1 MKGAVKGMKKIVAMM
16 LALSM
21 IFAVCGC
28 GTEKQTVQ
36 ITYNQEGTIR
46 FQKQY
51 DGLNWKSSDETIVKV
66 DNGTFV
72 GLAPGEAVITA
83 EKGGKTIAEV
93 SVSVTLVEITAI
105 LFSQKT
111 IELSEGEQF
120 QQKYTLIPD
129 NASDYGLTWK
139 SANDEIAEVD
149 SNGMISAVAPGT
161 TTIVCS
167 AQNGV
172 MDRCEV
178 TVKEPSAIEQ
188 LNEYEK
194 WFFDVLVEKLLPSFY
209 NASAARVKQVG
220 PSFNED
226 YSKNMFLDVRI
237 QGENRLGGTLFKD
250 YILVCNR
257 EIAESTCLPCFTDD
271 GLFASPHEWKEN
283 TLIDIAKI
291 NQALEEYWEG
301 KGMS

>member
-1 MKGAVKGMKKIVAMM
+1 MKKVLAMI

-21 IFAVCGC
+21 VFALCGC

-36 ITYNQEGTIR
+36 ITYDQEEKIEL
-46 FQKQY
+46 QKQY
-51 DGLNWKSSDETIVKV
+51 DGLDWKSSDETIVKV
-66 DNGTFV
+66 NNGTIV
-72 GLAPGEAVITA
+72 GLAPGEAIVTA
-83 EKGGKTIAEV
+83 EKDGKTIAEV
-93 SVSVTLVEITAI
+93 SVSVSLVEITAI

-111 IELSEGEQF
+111 IELSVGEQF

-139 SANDEIAEVD
+139 SANEEIAAVD
-149 SNGMISAVAPGT
+149 SDGVISAVAPGT

-172 MDRCEV
+172 MDTCEV

-209 NASAARVKQVG
+209 KASAARVKKVG
-220 PSFNED
+220 PSVNED
-226 YSKNMFLDVRI
+226 YSKNMLLDVQI

-250 YILVCNR
+250 YVLLCEK
-257 EIAESTCLPCFTDD
+257 EIAESTYLPCFTDN
-271 GLFASPHEWKEN
+271 GLFAPSHEWKEN

-291 NQALEEYWEG
+291 NLALEEYWEG